1 MLYPGMLQVGYK
13 SNNFLLA
20 PLAILFYTPLCK
32 WWRRPWSEAPLSAV
46 GLNGLKLP
54 LSVRIVNS
62 VDRYDGYVQ
71 KVTLT
76 LNLNELEPDIRCFG
90 TLYTETPA
98 YEISA

>member
-1 MLYPGMLQVGYK
+1 MVAPPLEWGPVG
-13 SNNFLLA
+13 SS
-20 PLAILFYTPLCK
+20 
-32 WWRRPWSEAPLSAV
+32 WSKQ
-46 GLNGLKLP
+46 LKLP